1 MLIFPAG
8 MQTSW
13 ALYMFP
19 VAISVA
25 GLAFTVGPATSYA
38 LEPYQQQAGVA
49 SALAGFIQMAG
60 GSSAGLLAMALP
72 LNEKFALSAMMIIGA
87 VLTSLAWISSKKVR
101 GTLTALKTS

>member
-1 MLIFPAG
+1 
-8 MQTSW
+8 
-13 ALYMFP
+13 
-19 VAISVA
+19 
-25 GLAFTVGPATSYA
+25 
-38 LEPYQQQAGVA
+38 
-49 SALAGFIQMAG
+49 MAG

>member
-1 MLIFPAG
+1 VWLLPETW
-8 MQTSW
+8 QSNW

-60 GSSAGLLAMALP
+60 GASAGLLVMALP
-72 LNEKFALSAMMIIGA
+72 LAEKSALTLMMVAGA
-87 VLTSLAWISSKKVR
+87 ILAFIAWRFTKKVR
-101 GTLTALKTS
+101 GTLTAL